1 MNDTEQRFDNL
12 DTLFEEITNINELDY
27 ILKLDRNVICY
38 DGFEPSGRMH
48 IAQGLI
54 RAMNTNYLT
63 DMGFHFKFWVA
74 DWFAMLNGKL
84 GGNLKKI
91 RKTGELMIEIWKLCG
106 MKMDNVEF
114 IWSSEEINKNPEKYW
129 SLVMDIACKNSV
141 NRIMRC
147 GKIMGRKE
155 NNDDDEKN
163 IVPKDMTASQ
173 IFYPCMQCADIF
185 YLNVDIC
192 SLGLDQRKVNMLA
205 LEYCDKI
212 KRKHK
217 PVVLSHNMLM
227 GLDGSDKMSKSN
239 PDNAIFMDD
248 PPSEVKRKI
257 NKAYCPNG
265 RSNDN
270 PIIQYY
276 KHIIFR
282 HPSIKNVEIK
292 RKEINGGNV
301 VYYDFYIFKDDYDTC
316 QLHPKDLKENLI
328 VYLNMLL
335 EPIQTALQ
343 TDNKLKQLVK
353 TVKGY
358 QKKKKL

>member
-1 MNDTEQRFDNL
+1 MYIMDRIHKIKDIVEELTNPNDLQYLLTSNKD
-12 DTLFEEITNINELDY
+12 
-27 ILKLDRNVICY
+27 VICY

-54 RAMNTNYLT
+54 RAMNTNVLT
-63 DMGFHFKFWVA
+63 KMGFHFKFWVA

-84 GGNLKKI
+84 GGDLKKI

-114 IWSSEEINKNPEKYW
+114 IWSSEEINKNPDKYW
-129 SLVMDIACKNSV
+129 SLVMDIACKNSL
-141 NRIMRC
+141 NRIIRC
-147 GKIMGRKE
+147 GKIMGRKDNE
-155 NNDDDEKN
+155 KDSEKN
-163 IVPKDMTASQ
+163 IVPNDMTAAQ

-192 SLGLDQRKVNMLA
+192 SLGMDQRKVNMLA

-212 KRKHK
+212 KKKHK
-217 PVVLSHNMLM
+217 PVILSHFMLM

-248 PPSEVKRKI
+248 LPHEVKRKI
-257 NKAYCPNG
+257 NKAYCPIG
-265 RSNDN
+265 ISSKN

-276 KHIIFR
+276 RHIIFK
-282 HPSIKNVEIK
+282 HPSIGDVIIK
-292 RKEINGGNV
+292 RKDINGGNV
-301 VYYDFYIFKDDYDTC
+301 VYDDFYTFKDDYDLGN
-316 QLHPKDLKENLI
+316 LHPKDLKDNLV
-328 VYLNMLL
+328 VYLNNLL

-343 TDNKLKQLVK
+343 TDNKLKQLAK
-353 TVKGY
+353 IVKGY
-358 QKKKKL
+358 QK